1 MKIMG
6 LSVIFPLNQSI
17 DKMIRIYSSKVRIAS
32 LLAHQFFSSNISWF
46 NHQLR
51 DVTIKHENFSSWSN
65 GFLSNDHECQK
76 GLLGGAVEVTNGCFT
91 RKKANKLGL
100 KTPRSMVICQ
110 CVYIYIYCIHLQLE
124 QQFQVRYLRSS
135 LYPDTIK
142 ASNASEI
149 WVWKLG
155 TPKKACG
162 KHHHFPMGISM
173 YILYSDASICYIL
186 INFPIP
192 TWWRTTHE
200 S

>member
-1 MKIMG
+1 MTIDWIGLREHLQETIDFHMKIMG

-51 DVTIKHENFSSWSN
+51 DVTIKHEIFSSWSN

-110 CVYIYIYCIHLQLE
+110 CVYIYIVFTYNWN
-124 QQFQVRYLRSS
+124 SS
-135 LYPDTIK
+135 SK
-142 ASNASEI
+142 
-149 WVWKLG
+149 
-155 TPKKACG
+155 
-162 KHHHFPMGISM
+162 
-173 YILYSDASICYIL
+173 
-186 INFPIP
+186 
-192 TWWRTTHE
+192 
-200 S
+200 